1 MSRQD
6 VKRLTII
13 HAGTILTTEGASGDD
28 GSTAGDAGTAD
39 AGTAGTR
46 EGTVDLATLF
56 TPEEVE
62 ARQAE
67 ATRRAALTD
76 EQRAAE
82 DEAKAAEVAKNAP
95 PEEYGDFTMAD
106 GVVLDPAMLEEF
118 KPMAKEMGL
127 SQEKA
132 QKLVDLA
139 AKIQQRTVDGIFAA
153 HEERMTSWLNEAKA
167 DPEIGEDV
175 KKWDPKDPQSSANSV
190 ALRAFNT
197 LAQGAPGLKAMVDE
211 LGIGNHPEF
220 IRVFYRLGKNM
231 REDTFELPGTG
242 PGGDKGIAQTLWPG
256 MK

>member
-1 MSRQD
+1 MNRQD
-6 VKRLTII
+6 VTRLTII
-13 HAGTILTTEGASGDD
+13 CAATILTTEGTSGDD
-28 GSTAGDAGTAD
+28 GTAGDAGTAD
-39 AGTAGTR
+39 AGTSGAG
-46 EGTVDLATLF
+46 EGTIDLAALF

-82 DEAKAAEVAKNAP
+82 DEAKAAEAAKNAP
-95 PEEYGDFTMAD
+95 PEEYGDFTVAD
-106 GVVLDPAMLEEF
+106 GVVLDPEMLAEF
-118 KPMAKEMGL
+118 RPMAKELGL

-153 HEERMTSWLNEAKA
+153 HEERKAAWLNEAKA

-175 KKWDPKDPQSSANSV
+175 KKWDPKDPETSANSV

-220 IRVFYRLGKNM
+220 IRVFYRIGKNM

-242 PGGDKGIAQTLWPG
+242 SGGDKSIAKTLWPS